1 MWFVGM
7 KKMFKKISTFW
18 KMFISSFFIML
29 MMLFC
34 IYLFQFFI
42 FRNWILNHEKK
53 SIQIVYEQIE
63 VLFSQQ
69 EFDYDKDI
77 EIFKLMDV
85 DFIIYDSDKEVLL
98 SNGYTNN
105 SFKNRDLPSKLKIAF
120 DRGMKRI
127 ILNAPINFKDR
138 ESYIY
143 IQRKIYLYENF
154 LSEIIPIMV
163 VSVFIIIIMSLIA
176 GIYISKKFI
185 NRLNLLK
192 ITMKNVKEGGVSD
205 RVEILNERDEFDEIG
220 IIFNSMMDEVEKSF
234 NLQKQFVQ
242 NVSHEL
248 RTPLT
253 ILKGHLQMLNRWGKY
268 EKDVLDKS
276 LKIALEETERFI
288 KLVNDLL
295 ILSKTE
301 NNIGFKSIDESVNVC
316 EIISELIY
324 SFNVLKDEVEINFQC
339 KNEIYIKILK
349 EHLKQLIIIF
359 LDNSIK
365 YCDKD
370 KKIIDVMVYDDIN
383 NVIIS
388 IRDNGIGIKK
398 QDIDKV
404 TNKFYGANKSK
415 KYSNGLGIG
424 LSIASYIV
432 NFYNGKLEIKSEFGV
447 FTEVLVYFKK

>member
-1 MWFVGM
+1 MWCVGM

-29 MMLFC
+29 TMLFC

-63 VLFSQQ
+63 VLVSQQ
-69 EFDYDKDI
+69 EFDYDKNI
-77 EIFKLMDV
+77 EIFKLMDI
-85 DFIIYDSDKEVLL
+85 DFIIYDSDEEILL

-105 SFKNRDLPSKLKIAF
+105 LFKNRDLPSKLKITF
-120 DRGMKRI
+120 DKGIKRI
-127 ILNAPINFKDR
+127 ILNSPINFKDR
-138 ESYIY
+138 ECYIY

-192 ITMKNVKEGGVSD
+192 ITMKNVKEGGVFD

-220 IIFNSMMDEVEKSF
+220 IIFNSMMDKVEKSF

-253 ILKGHLQMLNRWGKY
+253 ILNGHLQMLNRWGKY
-268 EKDVLDKS
+268 DKDILDKS
-276 LKIALEETERFI
+276 LKIALDETERFI

-301 NNIGFKSIDESVNVC
+301 NNIRLKSIDESVNVC

-339 KNEIYIKILK
+339 KSEVYIKILK

-370 KKIIDVMVYDDIN
+370 KKIIDVTVYDDN
-383 NVIIS
+383 DNVIIS
-388 IRDNGIGIKK
+388 VRDNGIGIKK

-404 TNKFYGANKSK
+404 TNKFYGDNKSK
-415 KYSNGLGIG
+415 KYGNSFGIG